1 MASAGD
7 PALEHALAFL
17 ERVPLIDGHNDLP
30 WVIHAHQAAKGN
42 VAVFRPDIIHDDHDT
57 DLPRL
62 RDGKVAAQFWA
73 SFIPTRSPYPGRRVL
88 EVMDVI
94 LQMEEQYGD
103 TLLPARAASDVEE
116 AKKQG
121 KIASFITVEGGVGL
135 ENSLSPLRVWFA
147 SGMRLMTLCHNET
160 LDWVDS
166 ATDVARHDGL
176 TAFGIQVVLELNRL
190 GVIVDLAHTTPAVMH
205 QVLDISRAPPVIS
218 HGNAFAMCDHPR
230 NVPDDVLDRI
240 KGKGALVMPTF
251 VPSFLS
257 QANRDWWRPLQDGY
271 GKGAPGLD
279 QQAIAARINKAGP
292 IPKAT
297 LGQFCDHLEYF
308 VQRVGIDHVGIGS
321 DYYGGP
327 VPEGLEHV
335 GRFPY
340 LFAELIRRGWSDDSL
355 AALASGNFL
364 RVFREVERVS
374 QPLRRAERPRVGR
387 VEDFD

>member
-7 PALEHALAFL
+7 PALEHALEFL
-17 ERVPLIDGHNDLP
+17 QRIPLIDGHNDLP
-30 WVIHAHQAAKGN
+30 WVIHAHQMAKGN
-42 VAVFRPDIIHDDHDT
+42 VAVFQPDIVHDDHDT

-62 RDGKVAAQFWA
+62 KAGKVAAQFWA
-73 SFIPTRSPYPGRRVL
+73 SFIPTRSPHPARRVL

-94 LQMEEQYGD
+94 LQMEEQYPD

-116 AKKQG
+116 AMKQG

-166 ATDVARHDGL
+166 ATDVARHHGL

-190 GVIVDLAHTTPAVMH
+190 GAIVDLAHTTPEVMH

-230 NVPDDVLDRI
+230 NVPDAVLDRI
-240 KGKGALVMPTF
+240 RGKGALVMPTF

-279 QQAIAARINKAGP
+279 QQAITAQIGKAGP

-297 LGQFCDHLEYF
+297 LAQFCDHLEYF

-335 GRFPY
+335 GRFPH

-355 AALASGNFL
+355 AALASRNFL
-364 RVFREVERVS
+364 RVFREAERVS
-374 QPLRRAERPRVGR
+374 QQLRRTERPRVGR
-387 VEDFD
+387 VENFD

>member
-1 MASAGD
+1 MASVGD
-7 PALEHALAFL
+7 PALAHALEFL

-30 WVIHAHQAAKGN
+30 WVIHAHKAAKGN
-42 VAVFRPDIIHDDHDT
+42 VATFQPDIVHENHDT
-57 DLPRL
+57 DFPRL
-62 RDGKVAAQFWA
+62 KAGKVVAQFWA
-73 SFIPTRSPYPGRRVL
+73 SFIPTRSPHPGRRVL

-94 LQMEEQYGD
+94 LQMEEQYPD
-103 TLLPARAASDVEE
+103 ALLPARAASDVEE
-116 AKKQG
+116 ARKQG

-135 ENSLSPLRVWFA
+135 ENSLSPLRIWYA
-147 SGMRLMTLCHNET
+147 AGMRLMTLCHNET

-166 ATDVARHDGL
+166 ATDVVRHNGL
-176 TAFGIQVVLELNRL
+176 AAFGVQVVLELNRL
-190 GVIVDLAHTTPAVMH
+190 GVIVDLAHATPAVMH
-205 QVLDISRAPPVIS
+205 QVLDISRAPPVVS
-218 HGNAFAMCDHPR
+218 HGNVFTLCDHPR

-251 VPSFLS
+251 VPSFLN
-257 QANRDWWRPLQDGY
+257 QAHRDWWRPLQDRY
-271 GKGAPGLD
+271 GQGAPGLD
-279 QQAIAARINKAGP
+279 QHAIAAQIEKAGP

-297 LGQFCDHLEYF
+297 LEQFCDHLEYF

-355 AALASGNFL
+355 AALASRNFL

-374 QPLRRAERPRVGR
+374 QQLRRTERPRIGR
-387 VEDFD
+387 VEDFG

>member
-1 MASAGD
+1 MASVGD
-7 PALEHALAFL
+7 PALEHALEFL
-17 ERVPLIDGHNDLP
+17 ARVPLIDGHNDLP
-30 WVIHAHQAAKGN
+30 WVIHSHRTAKGN
-42 VAVFRPDIIHDDHDT
+42 VAAFQPDIVHDDHDT

-73 SFIPTRSPYPGRRVL
+73 SFIPTRSPHPGRRVL

-94 LQMEEQYGD
+94 LQMEEQYPG
-103 TLLPARAASDVEE
+103 TFLAARAASDVEE
-116 AKKQG
+116 AMKQG
-121 KIASFITVEGGVGL
+121 RIASFITVEGGVGL
-135 ENSLSPLRVWFA
+135 ENSLSPLRVWYA
-147 SGMRLMTLCHNET
+147 AGMRLMTLCHNET

-166 ATDVARHDGL
+166 ATDVARHGGL
-176 TAFGIQVVLELNRL
+176 TAFGGQVVLELNRL

-218 HGNAFAMCDHPR
+218 HGNAFAICDHPR

-240 KGKGALVMPTF
+240 RGKGALVMPTF

-257 QANRDWWRPLQDGY
+257 QPNRDWWRPLQDGY

-279 QQAIAARINKAGP
+279 QQAIGAQIEKVGP

-297 LGQFCDHLEYF
+297 LAQFCDHLEYF

-335 GRFPY
+335 GRFPH
-340 LFAELIRRGWSDDSL
+340 LFAELVRRGWSDDAL

-374 QPLRRAERPRVGR
+374 QQLRRTERPRVGR